1 MVGHRYPAHRCHGD
15 CARNAVDR
23 LTLGDCGAI
32 AAAKQADLLL
42 VDGNPGEPAAQVTEA
57 PNHRLVVKAGQIVH
71 DRENGHRDHGQFGQ
85 LSPPAARVFNFPART
100 DLRPLHRRGEQTR
113 T

>member
-57 PNHRLVVKAGQIVH
+57 QRLALEWLAKFES
-71 DRENGHRDHGQFGQ
+71 RKK
-85 LSPPAARVFNFPART
+85 
-100 DLRPLHRRGEQTR
+100 
-113 T
+113 